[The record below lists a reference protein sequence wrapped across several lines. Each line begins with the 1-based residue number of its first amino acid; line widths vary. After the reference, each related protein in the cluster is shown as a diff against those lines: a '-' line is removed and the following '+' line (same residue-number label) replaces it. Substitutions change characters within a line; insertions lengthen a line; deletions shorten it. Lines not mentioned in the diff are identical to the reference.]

1 MKAKLGTPI
10 ELTAVNRRPD
20 SVWPEKWQVEVGH
33 GEDCVHSTSH
43 RDLTDALA
51 MIRILA
57 AQQDADASA

>member
-20 SVWPEKWQVEVGH
+20 SPWLEKWRVEVGH
-33 GEDCVHSTSH
+33 GEDCVHSTTH
-43 RDLTDALA
+43 HGLPDALA

-57 AQQDADASA
+57 AQQDAEPGA